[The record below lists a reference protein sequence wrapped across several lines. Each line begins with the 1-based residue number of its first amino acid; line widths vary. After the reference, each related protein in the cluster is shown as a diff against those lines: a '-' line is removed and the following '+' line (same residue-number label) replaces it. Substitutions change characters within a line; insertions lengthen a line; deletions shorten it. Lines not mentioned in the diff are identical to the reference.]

1 MLRNL
6 KESARHGGVF
16 IAGAAIP
23 FAAVCIWLFAA
34 GVFHNFWFWT
44 FKYASQY
51 VTETP
56 LSQAFEQLIQGTFT
70 AAGPYLWLWL
80 LGIMG
85 SLLSI
90 IDRNAY
96 KHPYFISGLLFSTF
110 LSICPGFYFR
120 PHYFITMLPAL
131 AVSAALFITSL
142 SASAAKSRYPY
153 ILSKLPFMLVAANVL
168 LILAFQYN
176 FFGLSPQEACRNV
189 YGVNPFPEAIRVAEY
204 IKSNTRPGDNIAVI
218 GSEPEIYFYSG
229 RRSATGFIYTYSLVE
244 KGNYYSS
251 VMQRQFAREVMGA
264 RPAYLVFVHG
274 SNSWCVPERDVKKA
288 LWWSKPFCDKFY
300 KPGGVVEI
308 FYGNPARY
316 CLKDGAD
323 CKNPASKNYLC
334 IYKRADYKG
343 PADR

>member
-1 MLRNL
+1 M
-6 KESARHGGVF
+6 
-16 IAGAAIP
+16 
-23 FAAVCIWLFAA
+23 
-34 GVFHNFWFWT
+34 
-44 FKYASQY
+44 
-51 VTETP
+51 
-56 LSQAFEQLIQGTFT
+56 
-70 AAGPYLWLWL
+70 
-80 LGIMG
+80 
-85 SLLSI
+85 
-90 IDRNAY
+90 DRNAY
-96 KHPYFISGLLFSTF
+96 NHPYFISGLLFSTF

-142 SASAAKSRYPY
+142 SASAAKSRYQY

-274 SNSWCVPERDVKKA
+274 SNSWCVPESDVKKA
-288 LWWSKPFCDKFY
+288 LSWSKPFCDKYYRPAGF
-300 KPGGVVEI
+300 VEI
-308 FYGNPARY
+308 FYGKPIKY
-316 CLKDGAD
+316 YLEDGAD
-323 CKNPASKNYLC
+323 CKKPASKNYLC
-334 IYKRADYKG
+334 IYKRVDHKG
-343 PADR
+343 PADH